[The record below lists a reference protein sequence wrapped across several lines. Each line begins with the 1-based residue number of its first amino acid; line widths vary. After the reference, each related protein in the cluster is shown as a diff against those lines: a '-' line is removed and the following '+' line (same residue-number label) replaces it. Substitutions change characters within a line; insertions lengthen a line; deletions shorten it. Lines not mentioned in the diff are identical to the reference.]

1 MFVNGPKEEY
11 RQTAEDTLEKLK
23 QLDSAPGI
31 TYGVDSRTGHR
42 YNIDRFTAKM
52 RERMMDTERAIAE
65 DEKILE
71 RVRRKLD
78 VDKN

>member
-1 MFVNGPKEEY
+1 
-11 RQTAEDTLEKLK
+11 
-23 QLDSAPGI
+23 
-31 TYGVDSRTGHR
+31 
-42 YNIDRFTAKM
+42 M